1 MKSERSEGNEE
12 GMDMN
17 ESGSS
22 QNAENNNIVVNDQT
36 EDSNPIQMEI
46 IESDNQGVDD
56 YNEKGN
62 N

>member
-22 QNAENNNIVVNDQT
+22 QNAENINIVVNDQT